1 MHNTNRMLFSGGCE
15 IRNENPMNI
24 LFLISSLGLGGAEKQ
39 LVAWAEIL
47 QGEFGHRVFVASFD
61 TTGTQRLPALEALHV
76 PVVIAGQ
83 DQNTLTR
90 IRRVVSFARLSH
102 VDVVHA
108 FSFYYSPLAVL
119 AASLANA
126 VPVSSFQGDGVS
138 ELEFLNAPYRLLTL
152 RRVKYFTSNSH
163 EAIAQ
168 VKPHVPAGALLQYV
182 PNLVSPPAPSVH
194 SAQSLNTG
202 RDLVALAV
210 ARLDDNKRINVFL
223 EALAAARR
231 IEPRL
236 TGVIVGDGPARDS
249 LVGQASSLG
258 LLPGGVK
265 FLGRLLDPTESYAN
279 ADMFVHLAAS
289 EGTPNVV
296 LEAMI
301 MGLPVVT
308 TAAGDLRLIVKSGQ
322 NGFLVPFDDAPS
334 AAKCL
339 VDLARSPELG
349 DRLGEAGRVEILESF
364 NAKRVRDSL
373 DRLYSS
379 MRR

>member
-1 MHNTNRMLFSGGCE
+1 MLFSGDCE
-15 IRNENPMNI
+15 TRNEEPMNI

-39 LVAWAEIL
+39 LLSWTEIL
-47 QGEFGHRVFVASFD
+47 QGEFGDRVFVASFD
-61 TTGTQRLPALEALHV
+61 KLGTQRLPALDTLDV
-76 PVVIAGQ
+76 PVVIAGH

-90 IRRVVSFARLSH
+90 VRRVVSFARRSQ

-108 FSFYYSPLAVL
+108 FSFYYSPIAII
-119 AASLANA
+119 AASTVNA
-126 VPVSSFQGDGVS
+126 VPVSSFQGDGMS
-138 ELEFLNAPYRLLTL
+138 ELAFLSAPYRLLTL
-152 RRVKYFTSNSH
+152 RRVRCFTSNSR
-163 EAIAQ
+163 EAIAR
-168 VKPHVPAGALLQYV
+168 VKPHVPARTLLQYV
-182 PNLVSPPAPSVH
+182 PNLISPPDPTVH
-194 SAQSLNTG
+194 KARSPNIQRN
-202 RDLVALAV
+202 LVVLAV
-210 ARLDDNKRINVFL
+210 ARLDENKRIHIFL

-249 LVGQASSLG
+249 LLRRASGLG
-258 LLPGGVK
+258 LLPEGVK
-265 FLGRLLDPTESYAN
+265 FLGQLLDPTDSYAN

-296 LEAMI
+296 LEAMA

-308 TAAGDLRLIVKSGQ
+308 TTAGDLRLIIQPGKTGLV
-322 NGFLVPFDDAPS
+322 VPFDDAPA

-339 VDLARSPELG
+339 VDLARSPELC

-364 NAKRVRDSL
+364 NSKRVRDSL